1 MISIDEFR
9 GRRPEPELLER
20 RITLKAFGGISMSHS
35 RSKGNRQQRMRHQE
49 SSQEWNRSRNPSSMQ
64 YSDEQERYA
73 NQGGY
78 GGSQGV
84 YGSQGGYRSVNYA
97 DRFGNPGGESE
108 FQGSREYRESPRYG
122 QQDWRS
128 QESRWRPDEER
139 MPQYREGPPERGYPE
154 WGVDTETDDMNP
166 REWESGRES
175 ARQPERL
182 RDNITRF
189 GQRRQGQSGSQSGF
203 SPSTAGTMGRQ
214 RQSFAGRGPQGYK
227 RSDDRISEDIN
238 EELTQDP
245 ELDASDV
252 SIEVKNGEVILKG
265 TVPDRESKRRAEDIV
280 ESCSGV
286 KEVLNQLR
294 IKREGSGESD
304 QSSQRDKSEDKRNKV
319 AS

>member
-1 MISIDEFR
+1 
-9 GRRPEPELLER
+9 
-20 RITLKAFGGISMSHS
+20 
-35 RSKGNRQQRMRHQE
+35 
-49 SSQEWNRSRNPSSMQ
+49 
-64 YSDEQERYA
+64 
-73 NQGGY
+73 
-78 GGSQGV
+78 
-84 YGSQGGYRSVNYA
+84 
-97 DRFGNPGGESE
+97 
-108 FQGSREYRESPRYG
+108 
-122 QQDWRS
+122 
-128 QESRWRPDEER
+128 
-139 MPQYREGPPERGYPE
+139 
-154 WGVDTETDDMNP
+154 
-166 REWESGRES
+166 
-175 ARQPERL
+175 
-182 RDNITRF
+182 
-189 GQRRQGQSGSQSGF
+189 
-203 SPSTAGTMGRQ
+203 MGRQ

-227 RSDDRISEDIN
+227 PSDDRISEDIN